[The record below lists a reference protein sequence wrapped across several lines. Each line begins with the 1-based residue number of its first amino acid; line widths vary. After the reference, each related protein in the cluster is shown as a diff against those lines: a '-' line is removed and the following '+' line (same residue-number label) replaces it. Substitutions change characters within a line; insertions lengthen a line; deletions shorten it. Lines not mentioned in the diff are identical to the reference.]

1 MPPPPKLGGRVNDAV
16 GVEGVQHPLFP
27 LLTALFTIYP
37 SQHVAAWP
45 APSHHPGLTL
55 VSAKRCL
62 LRVAVPEH
70 SVRVPSCSGRCPI
83 HYPFVSA
90 GTVFT
95 ATSPRAQNRAWHSF
109 QLRRLVT
116 GRRTMKTCG
125 DRRRQWRSPHVIVVC
140 MAVKTGGFSRT
151 LDFSLGDKSG
161 SLTSARR
168 CRHLECWVSLGVLG
182 GCLGT
187 KAVCYCSRC
196 YYSYFN
202 YT

>member
-1 MPPPPKLGGRVNDAV
+1 MRAGQSPGWAYFRVLGSNSASVNSSSLLGLGFLACKTGQRCPPPKLGGRVNDAV
-16 GVEGVQHPLFP
+16 GVEGVQHLLFP
-27 LLTALFTIYP
+27 LLAALFTIYP
-37 SQHVAAWP
+37 SQHFAAWP

-95 ATSPRAQNRAWHSF
+95 ATSPGAQNRAWHSF

-116 GRRTMKTCG
+116 GKRTMKTCG

-151 LDFSLGDKSG
+151 LDFSLGDKAG
-161 SLTSARR
+161 A
-168 CRHLECWVSLGVLG
+168 
-182 GCLGT
+182 
-187 KAVCYCSRC
+187 
-196 YYSYFN
+196 
-202 YT
+202 